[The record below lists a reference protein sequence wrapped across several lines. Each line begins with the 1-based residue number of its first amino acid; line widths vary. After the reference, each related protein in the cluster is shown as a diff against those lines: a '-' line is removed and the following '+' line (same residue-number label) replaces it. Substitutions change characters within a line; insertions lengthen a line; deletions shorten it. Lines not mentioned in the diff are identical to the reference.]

1 MPPQATSTTVLIIPL
16 ILNTL
21 SAAPP
26 QQQTWAP
33 MANANSP
40 VIVHQIAHQ
49 QHHDLNTNPSAE
61 SPSWLPP
68 MDVCSGHFGIA
79 NTTDSSVLLLLLVS
93 LPSQQDK
100 KPAHHRCG
108 RNDTKVRN
116 RTDPWTSLPLEPGI
130 YGMPQASE
138 KPVCSSNPFGLN
150 ISLDVGSFSLSN
162 SSFLPMHPMI
172 KIDDRQISDRPV
184 GAPAL
189 FGFVLCSLDG
199 NSSFIPSIF
208 QDGRSYTRQA
218 PSRYR
223 ESPSAAQ
230 PGNLLGAH
238 GKSTI
243 RKKHLSSAARVA
255 FGLALLLVLCFIAG
269 LLYWCT
275 RVRVRMSLEDER
287 PNRAADLFPS
297 GPRRYSYRELAAV
310 TSGFSD
316 ERKIGRGGFG
326 PVYRGCLRDQGC
338 LVAIKVLQGSSLQ
351 EQGRR
356 EFKAEVKVMTRLRHR
371 NIVLLLGWSDGQG
384 GLMLVYE
391 FVPNGSLDKSLY
403 HPQRLLSWTDRY
415 RIALGV
421 GSAILYLHT
430 ECEQCVLHGDIKP
443 ANILLDHSFNAKLG
457 DFGLARL
464 VEHDTDSYTTQVV
477 AGTPGYMDPEFVN
490 CQRPCAESDIFS
502 FGVVLLEIACGRRP
516 TTRSNGT
523 PVLLNWVRD
532 MYSKNSILAVADR
545 RLDGEFDDQQM
556 RRLLVAGLWCAHH
569 DQSQRP
575 SIPQAMD
582 LLRREDAELPLLVD
596 VVVDSQDAV
605 RSLEEIAYGVLSAE
619 DSAPENSSTETAYH
633 TSTDS
638 SSLLE

>member
-21 SAAPP
+21 SAPP

-33 MANANSP
+33 VANTP
-40 VIVHQIAHQ
+40 VIVHQIAQ
-49 QHHDLNTNPSAE
+49 EQDHDLNSDPSAE
-61 SPSWLPP
+61 LPSWLPP
-68 MDVCSGHFGIA
+68 MDICRGHFGIA
-79 NTTDSSVLLLLLVS
+79 NNTTDSSVLLLLLVS
-93 LPSQQDK
+93 LPGQQDK
-100 KPAHHRCG
+100 KPAHHYCE
-108 RNDTKVRN
+108 RNSTKVSN
-116 RTDPWTSLPLEPGI
+116 RTAPWTSLPLEPGI

-138 KPVCSSNPFGLN
+138 KSLCSNPFGLD
-150 ISLDVGSFSLSN
+150 ISLDVGSFSLSD
-162 SSFLPMHPMI
+162 SSLLPMPPMI
-172 KIDDRQISDRPV
+172 KIDDREISDHPV

-199 NSSFIPSIF
+199 NGSFTPSIF
-208 QDGRSYTRQA
+208 QDGRRYTRKA
-218 PSRYR
+218 SSGYR
-223 ESPSAAQ
+223 ESHSASQ
-230 PGNLLGAH
+230 RRKLLGSQ
-238 GKSTI
+238 GKI
-243 RKKHLSSAARVA
+243 RKKHLVAAAGVT
-255 FGLALLLVLCFIAG
+255 FGLALLILLCFIIAG

-275 RVRVRMSLEDER
+275 SVRVRMSLEDER
-287 PNRAADLFPS
+287 PNRPADLFPS
-297 GPRRYSYRELAAV
+297 GPRWYSYRELAAV

-371 NIVLLLGWSDGQG
+371 NIVQLLGWSDGQG
-384 GLMLVYE
+384 CLMLVYE
-391 FVPNGSLDKSLY
+391 FVPNGSLDKHLY
-403 HPQRLLSWTDRY
+403 HPQRLLSWSDRY

-464 VEHDTDSYTTQVV
+464 VDHDAHSYTTQVV
-477 AGTPGYMDPEFVN
+477 AGTPGYMDPEFVTS
-490 CQRPCAESDIFS
+490 QRPCAESDIFS

-516 TTRSNGT
+516 ITAQSNGT
-523 PVLLNWVRD
+523 PLLLNWVCGLYRA
-532 MYSKNSILAVADR
+532 NSVLAAADR
-545 RLDGEFDDQQM
+545 RLDGDFDDEQM
-556 RRLLVAGLWCAHH
+556 RRVLVAGLWCAHH

-575 SIPQAMD
+575 SIAQVMD
-582 LLRREDAELPLLVD
+582 LLRCQDANLPLLVD
-596 VVVDSQDAV
+596 LVVNTPDAV
-605 RSLEEIAYGVLSAE
+605 RCLEEIAYGDLSAE
-619 DSAPENSSTETAYH
+619 DSASENPSTDTAYH

-638 SSLLE
+638 SYLLD